1 MTHVEKTVEVERPV
15 EAVYQAL
22 SSWSWEPEDGAELGV
37 TERVDD
43 EVIAW
48 RGEGEGGDTWTASL
62 IALSPRRTRV
72 DLDVEHDP
80 HGLRERAADAFGAL
94 ERRIADDLT
103 RFKTHVESSTPPPD
117 AP

>member
-15 EAVYQAL
+15 DAVYQAL
-22 SSWSWEPEDGAELGV
+22 SSWSWEPEDDAELDV
-37 TERVDD
+37 TERVSG
-43 EVIAW
+43 EAVAW
-48 RGEGEGGDTWTASL
+48 RGAEDGGDTWRASL

-94 ERRIADDLT
+94 ERRIAEDLT
-103 RFKTHVESSTPPPD
+103 RFKAHVESTTPAPD
-117 AP
+117 GP

>member
-15 EAVYQAL
+15 AAVYDAL
-22 SSWSWEPEDGAELGV
+22 GSWSWAPEDGAELNV
-37 TERVDD
+37 TERV
-43 EVIAW
+43 EGEAVAW
-48 RGEGEGGDTWTASL
+48 RGDGDGADTWRASL

-94 ERRIADDLT
+94 ERRVADDLT
-103 RFKTHVESSTPPPD
+103 RFKTHVESTTPPPD